1 MPDISSPYTPHRDT
15 PATHAWKR
23 EKSKGPINGTGALT
37 GGGALS
43 GSGIL
48 SLGESPGG
56 SPGGEGSFLAGEGSL
71 GGGVGAMDSTN
82 MSLQHV
88 MEEDEHGYVGPK
100 NYDQDVTPIR
110 QPPNDGETN
119 AATNIQGEEEKGE
132 EDGTL
137 GSPAGLGLGFGPIF
151 RPGSGLAPGSGLELD
166 DGEDGAGE
174 GAAIESFV
182 VEEGN
187 DYDDSVV
194 VNDEGSLMTKNEVWF
209 KTSLLP
215 ISPVQKR
222 LTKTDSLLQ
231 FLARP
236 TSAHHLQHHHEH
248 PFVEDQRGYAV
259 VAQEQQ
265 ELLRIQEELLA
276 QQQQEQRSG
285 GAKRVQS
292 AGPGAAS
299 RSKGLGP
306 SRLKS
311 APSKRGPQVALEPE
325 LEPGHGL
332 GPELVQGIA
341 LEQGQAPG
349 LEPET
354 GLGLESSAETTL
366 VNNDWFAALESEI
379 VPMHTPIPPTDT

>member
-1 MPDISSPYTPHRDT
+1 MADISSPYTPHRDT

-23 EKSKGPINGTGALT
+23 DKSKGPLNGTGALT

-71 GGGVGAMDSTN
+71 GGGVGAMDNSN
-82 MSLQHV
+82 MDPRHV
-88 MEEDEHGYVGPK
+88 MEEDEHGYVGPN
-100 NYDQDVTPIR
+100 NYDQDVTPTH

-119 AATNIQGEEEKGE
+119 ETTNNQGEEEKRE
-132 EDGTL
+132 EDGRF

-174 GAAIESFV
+174 DAAMESFV
-182 VEEGN
+182 VEKGN
-187 DYDDSVV
+187 DYDNGIVG
-194 VNDEGSLMTKNEVWF
+194 NGEGSLVTNYEVWF
-209 KTSLLP
+209 NTSLLP

-222 LTKTDSLLQ
+222 QTKTDGLLQ

-236 TSAHHLQHHHEH
+236 TSAHHLRHHHERT
-248 PFVEDQRGYAV
+248 FVEDQRGYAV

-325 LEPGHGL
+325 LEPGLEPGL
-332 GPELVQGIA
+332 EPILVQGIA
-341 LEQGQAPG
+341 LEQGLEPG
-349 LEPET
+349 LESET
-354 GLGLESSAETTL
+354 GRQQRL
-366 VNNDWFAALESEI
+366 VWCVGE
-379 VPMHTPIPPTDT
+379 